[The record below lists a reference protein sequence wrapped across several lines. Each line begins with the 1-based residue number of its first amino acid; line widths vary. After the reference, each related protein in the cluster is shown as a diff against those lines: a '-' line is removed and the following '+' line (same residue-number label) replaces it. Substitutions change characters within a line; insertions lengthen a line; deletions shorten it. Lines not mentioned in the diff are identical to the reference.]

1 MQRSVIKEELRKW
14 ISDSITTPYPR
25 EMHNWDPIRISV
37 PLLDSSNDYMGA
49 FVKELS
55 PDSFIIFDNDLPTE
69 IEMHYTELDDKRK
82 QLIENT
88 LFGWGVEQNEEYGF
102 YKKSMKADLAQN
114 IWWFCFCMCTIS
126 QQLDASDFLEL
137 SEETID
143 ARM

>member
-1 MQRSVIKEELRKW
+1 VIKEELRKW

-88 LFGWGVEQNEEYGF
+88 LFGWGV
-102 YKKSMKADLAQN
+102 
-114 IWWFCFCMCTIS
+114 
-126 QQLDASDFLEL
+126 
-137 SEETID
+137 
-143 ARM
+143 